1 MKILKHVLLIDD
13 DQIINL
19 INTRII
25 QVSKQVE
32 NISAVTGGEEALA
45 ALQNIINTDVSIFP
59 EFIFLDINMPEMDC
73 WEFLDK
79 LALFPAELLK
89 KCKVVILTSSIDL
102 FDIRKAKKNPLVFD
116 YITKPL
122 NIEKISMVTAA
133 NHITF
138 SMSQDAIEHIG
149 L

>member
-79 LALFPAELLK
+79 LALFPAEQLQ

-102 FDIRKAKKNPLVFD
+102 FDIRKAKKNPLVFE

-122 NIEKISMVTAA
+122 NIEKISMVTAV